1 MGDLDMSSVV
11 ETVAWYFV
19 GVCAVAVAAR
29 SIIKARIIR
38 HVGADDVFIRG
49 GLVRDSYMES

>member
-1 MGDLDMSSVV
+1 MSSVV

-19 GVCAVAVAAR
+19 GVCTVAVVAR

-38 HVGADDVFIRG
+38 HVGADDVFIWV
-49 GLVRDSYMES
+49 GLVSDSYKEPG